1 MSRTL
6 RGLGTGN
13 GDCVLEIAEV
23 GKIKYKVKTQAL
35 MKTKACVFVLD
46 LCYNKEK
53 GKRNDKYSYL

>member
-35 MKTKACVFVLD
+35 MKTKACVFNARNSF
-46 LCYNKEK
+46 LC
-53 GKRNDKYSYL
+53 GSR